1 MSIPV
6 GPYTP
11 VVKAGDFLFAS
22 GQIGLDD
29 NAHPLEGVSAQA
41 RKALQNLKGLL
52 EENGAS
58 LDKVVKT
65 TVFLTDMASYNLMNE
80 VYSEAFGEHRPARSA
95 VAVHQLP
102 KGVGF
107 EIEAIAYVG

>member
-1 MSIPV
+1 MAPPV

-11 VVKAGDFLFAS
+11 AYRAGDFLFVS
-22 GQIGLDD
+22 GQLGLQGDHLPD
-29 NAHPLEGVSAQA
+29 GMHDQA
-41 RKALQNLKGLL
+41 KQALTNLKALL

-65 TVFLTDMASYNLMNE
+65 TVFLTEIAAYAHMNE
-80 VYSEAFGEHRPARSA
+80 IYAEFFGDHKPARSA

-102 KGVGF
+102 KAALI
-107 EIEAIAYVG
+107 EIEAVAYLG